1 MFCFANSTLQHL
13 GVLCADASKSQCM
26 LLAVDDISFA
36 MKPTELTETKYVK
49 KNQQQQQQS
58 LAAEARGEC
67 ERKKRELIHSI
78 CTIAA
83 AREP

>member
-1 MFCFANSTLQHL
+1 MFCFANSTKYHL
-13 GVLCADASKSQCM
+13 GVLCADALKSQCM
-26 LLAVDDISFA
+26 LLDVDDISFA

-49 KNQQQQQQS
+49 KNQQQQQS